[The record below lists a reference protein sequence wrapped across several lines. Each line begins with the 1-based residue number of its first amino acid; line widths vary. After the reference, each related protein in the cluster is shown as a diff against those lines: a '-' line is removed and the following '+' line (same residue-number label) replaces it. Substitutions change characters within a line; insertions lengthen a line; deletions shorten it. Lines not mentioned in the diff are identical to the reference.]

1 MYIEI
6 DDFCKSNPDILNTW
20 TNKKDKRVRVPR
32 LTLSE
37 IMTIMIHYHQKSF
50 KHFKGYYKEYV
61 QKELKSDFPDLVSYN
76 RFVELAPRA
85 ILPMVL
91 FLNHRCQLSQ
101 RTGIYYIDSA
111 PWKVCHPKRAHSH
124 KVMRGF
130 AAWGKTSVGWFF
142 GLKYHLVINHLGE
155 IMSFYISAGNIPD
168 NNAKVLFMLTKGLS
182 GWLFGDKG
190 YLLNE
195 AKRDLLEKGRLLNIF
210 AKSRRNM
217 KKQEIPFQ
225 AKFWRRKRGT
235 IESVIEITKSECDA
249 EHSRSRSPS
258 NAIANLL
265 SALTA
270 YSFRKTKPHTSINF
284 EKRLLQM
291 PIAA

>member
-1 MYIEI
+1 MLVEMYIEI

-111 PWKVCHPKRAHSH
+111 PWKVCHPKRAH
-124 KVMRGF
+124 
-130 AAWGKTSVGWFF
+130 
-142 GLKYHLVINHLGE
+142 LVFWTKISLG
-155 IMSFYISAGNIPD
+155 N
-168 NNAKVLFMLTKGLS
+168 
-182 GWLFGDKG
+182 
-190 YLLNE
+190 
-195 AKRDLLEKGRLLNIF
+195 
-210 AKSRRNM
+210 
-217 KKQEIPFQ
+217 Q
-225 AKFWRRKRGT
+225 
-235 IESVIEITKSECDA
+235 
-249 EHSRSRSPS
+249 
-258 NAIANLL
+258 
-265 SALTA
+265 
-270 YSFRKTKPHTSINF
+270 SFRRDYEFLYFSREYT
-284 EKRLLQM
+284 
-291 PIAA
+291 